1 VSAFVLDNSVV
12 SGWLIENQSSAYA
25 DAVAERLKTS
35 RAIAP
40 PLLRLEVTN
49 LLRAACKRQ
58 RLIAAQAHE
67 MLTALAALPIDID
80 VTAPNPAQ
88 ILDLALRHDL
98 TAYDA
103 VYLDLALRRALPV
116 ATRDLA
122 LADAARAAG
131 VGVVAG

>member
-1 VSAFVLDNSVV
+1 MSAFVLDNSVV

-49 LLRAACKRQ
+49 VLRTACKRQ

-103 VYLDLALRRALPV
+103 MYLDLALRRALPV
-116 ATRDLA
+116 ATRDLV

>member
-1 VSAFVLDNSVV
+1 MV
-12 SGWLIENQSSAYA
+12 SGWLTESQSSAYA

-40 PLLRLEVTN
+40 PPLRLEVTN
-49 LLRAACKRQ
+49 VLRMACKRQ
-58 RLIAAQAHE
+58 RLIAAQAHA

-88 ILDLALRHDL
+88 ILDLALWHAL

-103 VYLDLALRRALPV
+103 MYLDLALRRALPV
-116 ATRDLA
+116 ATQDLA